1 MVKGKSAGGEPSS
14 EEAKIALKNTAKN
27 IISKGICSACN
38 SEKLDIK
45 VVGIQCWWCKLHFH
59 GTGCVDECNVSGN
72 SDFTKQLRPAV
83 TNDGKFDGRFG
94 RFLFVCDYC
103 MTCKEKEAAQ
113 VNTDRVDLLEK
124 KFDTM
129 QNELRNEILEFKNL
143 LTQQSSTT
151 VVNTNPSSN
160 AKLSPWNDTQKVNR
174 LKQMLVIKKT
184 SDGTPICVDELE
196 KICVDN
202 KISVHKTTTL
212 EKSKDTS
219 VLLNSRKDVD
229 VLMEKIGEKMPGHV
243 VEMKQALKPTIS
255 IVGLNKGY
263 TQEDLLGMIKN
274 QNCGIS
280 TLMND
285 KSANIDD
292 KYIDI
297 INVSEIKSYQ
307 GTSNK
312 LCKAVVR
319 VSNLIRSIIANQ
331 GNRVFVGN
339 GTCKVYDS
347 FYVMR
352 CFNCQQFGCHSN
364 KCEKD
369 PVCGFCAEGHQTQ
382 HCTTKDSNNPTCIN
396 CKQEGKDHCHAA
408 WSIECPILK
417 SKQTILKKK
426 IPFYQNADLETPTS
440 LKTPSRAK

>member
-1 MVKGKSAGGEPSS
+1 MLTTTS
-14 EEAKIALKNTAKN
+14 LY
-27 IISKGICSACN
+27 
-38 SEKLDIK
+38 IK
-45 VVGIQCWWCKLHFH
+45 Q
-59 GTGCVDECNVSGN
+59 
-72 SDFTKQLRPAV
+72 QL
-83 TNDGKFDGRFG
+83 
-94 RFLFVCDYC
+94 C
-103 MTCKEKEAAQ
+103 
-113 VNTDRVDLLEK
+113 
-124 KFDTM
+124 
-129 QNELRNEILEFKNL
+129 
-143 LTQQSSTT
+143 TT
-151 VVNTNPSSN
+151 
-160 AKLSPWNDTQKVNR
+160 
-174 LKQMLVIKKT
+174 
-184 SDGTPICVDELE
+184 
-196 KICVDN
+196 
-202 KISVHKTTTL
+202 VHKTTTL

-229 VLMEKIGEKMPGHV
+229 LLMEKIGEKMPGHV

-312 LCKAVVR
+312 LYKAVVR